1 MADRPSD
8 HEFRGQDSMAEGHSR
23 MMQPF
28 EQHLHTGFAD
38 LFLVDPH
45 GRKRRGHQ
53 NGHLTVVETHQ
64 SDILPH
70 LHGVPLP
77 GSPKPGSSF
86 VVARNGSSGSW
97 PSGQESPEAPFTQ

>member
-45 GRKRRGHQ
+45 GRKRRGPQ
-53 NGHLTVVETHQ
+53 NRLLPGVETPQ
-64 SDILPH
+64 AGI
-70 LHGVPLP
+70 VPALSWVALP
-77 GSPKPGSSF
+77 GSAQTRNAFFF
-86 VVARNGSSGSW
+86 VPQRTTGARGL
-97 PSGQESPEAPFTQ
+97 